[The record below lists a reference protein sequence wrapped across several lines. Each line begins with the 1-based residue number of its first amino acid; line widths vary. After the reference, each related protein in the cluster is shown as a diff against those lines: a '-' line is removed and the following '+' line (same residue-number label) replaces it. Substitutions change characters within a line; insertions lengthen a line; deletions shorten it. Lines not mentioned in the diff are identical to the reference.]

1 MTIWRIIRNQPS
13 QQGKIMALVYM
24 SASLAYWYF
33 YNMCHIMLTLHL
45 MTWLSYQEVEGMVVE
60 LQTSQ

>member
-1 MTIWRIIRNQPS
+1 
-13 QQGKIMALVYM
+13 MALVYM
-24 SASLAYWYF
+24 SACLAYWYF